1 MSQDN
6 ARRQPGFVRNPTRP
20 RRLLSCRSNRIA
32 IMPEKVS
39 FQVTESP
46 QTPLLGLVFGWI
58 AMLPFVFGA
67 LASWALTDGSHAV
80 AATVTW
86 GGAILAFLA
95 GVRRGLSFRTPG
107 GEDSA
112 QIATMLGLFLLALA
126 ALSTDSPVVS
136 VVLLLIGYA
145 AIAVLDPIA
154 AARREAPLFFARLR
168 PVQMLIP
175 VGSLVAILWHL
186 LRG

>member
-1 MSQDN
+1 
-6 ARRQPGFVRNPTRP
+6 
-20 RRLLSCRSNRIA
+20 
-32 IMPEKVS
+32 MPDKVS
-39 FQVTESP
+39 FQIEESP

-67 LASWALTDGSHAV
+67 LATWALTDSHHAV

-107 GEDSA
+107 GESSA

-126 ALSTDSPVVS
+126 ALSIDSQMVAVV
-136 VVLLLIGYA
+136 VLLIGYV

-154 AARREAPLFFARLR
+154 AARREAPVFFAHLR

-175 VGSLVAILWHL
+175 VGCLSAILWHL